1 MTKSITFTSGGEEV
15 TLTVQNVQEYPKA
28 QFNVNGTFLH
38 IKILKTDHNYSD
50 VEKLYSISG
59 DVAYKEDG
67 VVMMIYK
74 GYDFSQIS
82 GNITSD
88 GWELILSQKDLAAQ
102 AIQNLQDSV
111 AEIMEILT
119 GMMG

>member
-1 MTKSITFTSGGEEV
+1 MIKTIGFISGGEEV

-50 VEKLYSISG
+50 IEKLSSVSG
-59 DVAYKEDG
+59 DITYKEDG

-82 GNITSD
+82 GNITSISISISMT
-88 GWELILSQKDLAAQ
+88 EKQI
-102 AIQNLQDSV
+102 
-111 AEIMEILT
+111 
-119 GMMG
+119 

>member
-1 MTKSITFTSGGEEV
+1 
-15 TLTVQNVQEYPKA
+15 
-28 QFNVNGTFLH
+28 
-38 IKILKTDHNYSD
+38 
-50 VEKLYSISG
+50 
-59 DVAYKEDG
+59 
-67 VVMMIYK
+67 MMIYK